1 MTEIPIEPAVYSQT
15 FKVDLEDN
23 TYNFRTIYNSR
34 VGVWT
39 FDLSDEAGTTLAGG
53 VTMVL
58 GADLIDQYNLGI
70 GALIMAEEGI
80 TGIDAGPDDLGSRI
94 LLIHLT
100 EEEKEAFEA
109 QAEGVSQGF
118 PFTFPVELS

>member
-100 EEEKEAFEA
+100 EEGKEAFEA